1 MQYRTAQARAAQ
13 RAGEHVHRLADTAA
27 GCATPAR
34 RAARESTRRTIT
46 ALLLPALLLLGHG
59 VGRAMTCQ
67 LPAAPAAET
76 SALAAALPEAVA
88 PSQDGVMAS
97 KFTLA
102 ARFCSGMAPGLH
114 ATPAPRSA
122 QLDLYLHGSVSG
134 TLLSGDAPAPA
145 GHPAMPGI
153 PAMPVPEI
161 VQRSGGRGLHTQRI
175 IGVAATLSEAAR
187 RHDIDPLLLHA
198 IAHVESRHNTQAVSP
213 AGARGLMQVM
223 PATARRFGLKD
234 PQRELLQAP
243 LNVEAS
249 AAYLKTLQAR
259 FGNNLSLVLAAY
271 NAGEGAVE
279 RYGRSVPPYAETRAY
294 VQQVLGAYQGLRQL
308 VAAP

>member
-1 MQYRTAQARAAQ
+1 MQYRTFQARAAQ
-13 RAGEHVHRLADTAA
+13 RAGEHVHRLADSAA
-27 GCATPAR
+27 GRAT
-34 RAARESTRRTIT
+34 AAREAKRQATT

-59 VGRAMTCQ
+59 IGQAISCQ

-76 SALAAALPEAVA
+76 SALAAALPEAAA
-88 PSQDGVMAS
+88 PAQDGVMAS

-114 ATPAPRSA
+114 DAPAPRSA

-134 TLLSGDAPAPA
+134 TLFSGDAPAPA
-145 GHPAMPGI
+145 GQPAIPGI
-153 PAMPVPEI
+153 PAISAMPVPEI

-175 IGVAATLSEAAR
+175 VGVAATLSEAAR